1 MILDLKRKT
10 DEVLAQ
16 LQAHAD
22 PRNVEGMARYGIRA
36 VRAYGVPTPVI
47 ERIARGLGTDHA
59 LAGRLWRT
67 GVLEARAIAA
77 SIDDPR
83 LVSST
88 QMERWAADF
97 DSWAICDSTCGRLF
111 DRTPFAWSKA
121 RSWARRDEEF
131 VRRAGFALMA
141 SLAVHDKQAPDD
153 RFLACLPLVEEAAFD
168 ERNMVKKAVN
178 WALRQIGKRNRRLN
192 RSAIACGHRIRRSA
206 VKAGRGAG
214 AGAARWVASD
224 ALRELQSAAV
234 QARLATRRAR

>member
-1 MILDLKRKT
+1 MKPDLERQAK
-10 DEVLAQ
+10 EVLTE
-16 LQAHAD
+16 LQAHGD

-36 VRAYGVPTPVI
+36 ACAYGVPTPI
-47 ERIARGLGTDHA
+47 IDRIARGLGTNHA

-77 SIDDPR
+77 FIDDPR
-83 LVSST
+83 RVSSA

-97 DSWAICDSTCGRLF
+97 DSWAICDTTCGKLF

-121 RSWARRDEEF
+121 HAWARRREEF

-141 SLAVHDKQAPDD
+141 WLAVHDKQAPDD

-192 RSAIACGHRIRRSA
+192 RSAVACAGRIRRAA
-206 VKAGRGAG
+206 VKAGTGAG
-214 AGAARWVASD
+214 ARAARWVASD

-234 QARLATRRAR
+234 QARLARPR